1 MSMTDQEQKDLRT
14 YCAFLLKEYGF
25 HFSPNDPVIPALY
38 IIHKEMKL
46 NTLNNKALS
55 SQVKKAA
62 SQISPQVFH
71 FNVAGEA
78 WKFQIGSVFKWI
90 VSGLIVLLFTW
101 LGVWCWSMASDVK
114 KARSIIHGSDNVSEL
129 MKLAKQNNEGYYFID
144 FTIAKGDSIQHFK
157 EYQKLNSQTV
167 RVYLGKESK

>member
-1 MSMTDQEQKDLRT
+1 MTDQEQKDLRT

-38 IIHKEMKL
+38 IIHKEMQ
-46 NTLNNKALS
+46 LNNRNNTALI

-62 SQISPQVFH
+62 SQISPRVFN

-78 WKFQIGSVFKWI
+78 WKFQMGSIFKWVVI
-90 VSGLIVLLFTW
+90 GLIVLLFAV
-101 LGVWCWSMASDVK
+101 LGVWYWSMAKDMN

-129 MKLAKQNNEGYYFID
+129 MKLVKQNNQGYYFID
-144 FTIAKGDSIQHFK
+144 FTIAKGDSILHFK
-157 EYQKLNSQTV
+157 EYQKLNTKTV
-167 RVYLGKESK
+167 RVYLGKEIK

>member
-38 IIHKEMKL
+38 IIHKEMQ
-46 NTLNNKALS
+46 LNNRNNTALI

-62 SQISPQVFH
+62 SQISPRVFN

-78 WKFQIGSVFKWI
+78 WKFQMGILVKWI
-90 VSGLIVLLFTW
+90 VSGLIVLLFTS
-101 LGVWCWSMASDVK
+101 LGVWYWSMANDVN

-144 FTIAKGDSIQHFK
+144 FTIAKGDSILHFK
-157 EYQKLNSQTV
+157 EYQKLNAKTV
-167 RVYLGKESK
+167 RVYLGKESN

>member
-1 MSMTDQEQKDLRT
+1 MSMTDQEQKDLRK

-38 IIHKEMKL
+38 IIHKEMQV
-46 NTLNNKALS
+46 NNKNNIALA

-62 SQISPQVFH
+62 SQMSPRVFN

-78 WKFQIGSVFKWI
+78 WKFQMGSIFKWVVI
-90 VSGLIVLLFTW
+90 GLIVLLFAA
-101 LGVWCWSMASDVK
+101 LGGWYWSMANDVN
-114 KARSIIHGSDNVSEL
+114 KARSIIHSSENVSEL
-129 MKLAKQNNEGYYFID
+129 MKLAKQNNEGYSFID

-157 EYQKLNSQTV
+157 EYQKLNAKTV